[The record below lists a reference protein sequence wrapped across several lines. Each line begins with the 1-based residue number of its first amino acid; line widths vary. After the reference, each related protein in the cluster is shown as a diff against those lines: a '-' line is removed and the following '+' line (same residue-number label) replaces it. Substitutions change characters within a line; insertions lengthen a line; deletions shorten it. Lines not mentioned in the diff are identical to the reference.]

1 MRAKGVECERDVNK
15 RDRAMLKKTKSDRE
29 MIYIKKT
36 VRCLQQKR
44 VGKKISCERD
54 VTRQRKRV
62 GQKNA
67 SSFNAKKKN
76 HTTQTSEKEK
86 RLLIP
91 AFPSLSLPPSIPLSD
106 FFSFAQDLLGV
117 VVVASVSDRQVRMKA
132 NGRGF
137 QAMQNRF
144 DDSRLLPAL
153 ACVCVCV
160 CVCMC
165 VMFLH
170 LGM

>member
-67 SSFNAKKKN
+67 SSFNAKKKKSYN
-76 HTTQTSEKEK
+76 ANEREGKTPPHS
-86 RLLIP
+86 RFP
-91 AFPSLSLPPSIPLSD
+91 VSFPSSLHPSI
-106 FFSFAQDLLGV
+106 
-117 VVVASVSDRQVRMKA
+117 
-132 NGRGF
+132 
-137 QAMQNRF
+137 
-144 DDSRLLPAL
+144 
-153 ACVCVCV
+153 
-160 CVCMC
+160 
-165 VMFLH
+165 
-170 LGM
+170 